1 MGPVRHALLSAAVGT
16 VLVPLT
22 HDPRV
27 FWAAVI
33 AGTLIDVDH
42 ALDYV
47 LVHGLRLD
55 LNALRTGS
63 YFARSGR
70 VIVLLHSYELAIA
83 AGLFTAWFAGWRLG
97 VGVAAGALVHLAWDV
112 GHYGL
117 RPAAYSLA
125 FRLTHEFRASALK
138 RSPRRRE
145 KVPATA

>member
-1 MGPVRHALLSAAVGT
+1 VGPVRHALLSAAVGA

-22 HDPRV
+22 HDPRT
-27 FWAAVI
+27 FWAALA
-33 AGTLIDVDH
+33 AGTLIDLDH

-47 LVHGLRLD
+47 LAHGLRLD
-55 LNALRTGS
+55 FGAVRSGS

-70 VIVLLHSYELAIA
+70 VLVPFHSYELVLA
-83 AGLFTAWFAGWRLG
+83 AGLLVGWFAGWSLG

-125 FRLTHEFRASALK
+125 FRISHNFRASALK
-138 RSPRRRE
+138 RPPRRRE